1 MGSETSTAPAAGCA
15 DLTEDFGFSLMVVAH
30 AYRTAVSS
38 VLEAVPQGARGFQT
52 LAAVVD
58 GDGPSQ
64 LALAGYLRIDRTVMT
79 YLLDDLVA
87 ADLVVRRLDPSDRR
101 RRRIVATDHGIDTLQ
116 HLRRQVR
123 EAEDA
128 LLSAVDETGRE
139 AFRALLGRVARS
151 ALDTGPG
158 SRPCDADADIC
169 DSAATADGAEP
180 GRPAS

>member
-1 MGSETSTAPAAGCA
+1 M
-15 DLTEDFGFSLMVVAH
+15 
-30 AYRTAVSS
+30 
-38 VLEAVPQGARGFQT
+38 
-52 LAAVVD
+52 
-58 GDGPSQ
+58 
-64 LALAGYLRIDRTVMT
+64 
-79 YLLDDLVA
+79 
-87 ADLVVRRLDPSDRR
+87 
-101 RRRIVATDHGIDTLQ
+101 
-116 HLRRQVR
+116 R